1 MRRGRTI
8 FGKLVSFIATLWT
21 MRQPLLTLLATCLL
35 GAGGAVGGWY
45 LFAEPA
51 SNAREVSG
59 QRARAVP
66 VETAI
71 ARAGHAAT
79 HIRATGTLR
88 ASDSVVVQPEIAG
101 RVTAVLFEQGQAV
114 AAGTPMIR
122 LAPETLQAELV
133 KAEAALVLARE
144 NFQRS
149 EELSRRGAT
158 AAQALD
164 EARASLRTAE
174 AELELARV
182 RLDHTNITAP
192 FDGVVGLKELSVGR
206 YVEPGDELVDLERID
221 PLYLDFRLSE
231 RWLTKLAPGEQLA
244 IAVDAIPGRTF
255 PGIIAALDPKVDVN
269 GRAVQ
274 LRAAVPNPD
283 RSLRPGLF
291 ARVDIEIEERPDAV
305 LIPEAAVVLQERGPV
320 VYRVEDGR
328 AVLTA
333 VSTGMRRDGEVE
345 ITQGLAAGATVVVNG
360 HVRLRDQAQVEVV
373 AAAGEG

>member
-1 MRRGRTI
+1 
-8 FGKLVSFIATLWT
+8 
-21 MRQPLLTLLATCLL
+21 MRQPLLTLVATCLL
-35 GAGGAVGGWY
+35 GAAGAVGGWY

-51 SNAREVSG
+51 SNAREVPG
-59 QRARAVP
+59 PRVRAVP

-79 HIRATGTLR
+79 RIRATGTLR

-164 EARASLRTAE
+164 EARANLRTAE

-182 RLDHTNITAP
+182 RLAHTNITAP

-231 RWLTKLAPGEQLA
+231 RWLTKLAPGEQLD
-244 IAVDAIPGRTF
+244 IAVDAMPGRTF
-255 PGIIAALDPKVDVN
+255 PGTIAALDPKVDVN

-291 ARVDIEIEERPDAV
+291 ARVDIEIDERPDAV